1 MARTFRPR
9 PWGADQGSRF
19 QQRAFCDDTPA
30 YDVATIKPNNS
41 GSGKSDAWTHDN
53 AYVTRNF
60 GLKPMLQD
68 AFDVQQN
75 LIYGLPAWAVS
86 ARFDVEAK
94 VTEMTLEQ
102 LRSLTPQQHR
112 GMLQALLADRFGL
125 KWHMATQT
133 VPVYELDLTKD
144 GPKFKVASGADAEG
158 PGDGTH
164 VRRSELG
171 IRNVALSE
179 FCDVLSDRV
188 QRPVVNKT
196 GLSGKY
202 TFMVRFT
209 PDQEAAKV
217 NGETAPNAEALP
229 TLFTALQEQLG
240 LKLQAGKA
248 PVQTLV
254 IDQISPPTEN

>member
-1 MARTFRPR
+1 MRFRLAVASCGIALWLAPSV
-9 PWGADQGSRF
+9 PGLGAQTRAAGSSS
-19 QQRAFCDDTPA
+19 ALSATDTPA

-102 LRSLTPQQHR
+102 LRSLTPQQRR

-133 VPVYELDLTKD
+133 VPVYELELTKD
-144 GPKFKVASGADAEG
+144 GPNSSWPAALTRRGPEMAHMCGGRSWASAMWLYRSFVTSCRTGCSGRWSTKPAC
-158 PGDGTH
+158 PGNILLWFD
-164 VRRSELG
+164 LLP
-171 IRNVALSE
+171 IRT
-179 FCDVLSDRV
+179 
-188 QRPVVNKT
+188 RPK
-196 GLSGKY
+196 
-202 TFMVRFT
+202 
-209 PDQEAAKV
+209 
-217 NGETAPNAEALP
+217 
-229 TLFTALQEQLG
+229 
-240 LKLQAGKA
+240 
-248 PVQTLV
+248 
-254 IDQISPPTEN
+254 PTEKPLRTRRLCQPCSRHCRSNSV